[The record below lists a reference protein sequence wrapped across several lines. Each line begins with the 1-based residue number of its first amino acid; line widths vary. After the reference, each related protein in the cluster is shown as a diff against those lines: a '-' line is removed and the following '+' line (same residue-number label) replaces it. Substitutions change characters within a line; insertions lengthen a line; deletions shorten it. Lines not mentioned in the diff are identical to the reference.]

1 MTCIVGLV
9 RDGNVWIGG
18 DRMGSDGQT
27 KIKVTRPKV
36 FHNGEFVIGYTQCF
50 RLGQL
55 LEFAWKP
62 PFQHTD
68 LADVEYLCGPFVDS
82 VSDLIGAHDINID
95 GGPVFMFAY
104 RGNLYT
110 IEGNMCV
117 LRHEEYHAIGSG
129 YSEAHGALHAMI
141 YIDNNS
147 QKIVVSPEAMI
158 RVALESAAEHRVNC
172 GLGHDILCQ
181 EITK

>member
-9 RDGNVWIGG
+9 RNGNVWIGG

-36 FHNGEFVIGYTQCF
+36 FHNGEFVIGYTQSF

-55 LEFAWKP
+55 LEFVWRP
-62 PFQHTD
+62 PHHDAD
-68 LADVEYLCGPFVDS
+68 LTDVEYLCGGFADS
-82 VSDLIGAHDINID
+82 VSDLIHKHKICID

-129 YSEAHGALHAMI
+129 YSEAHGALCAMT

-147 QKIVVSPEAMI
+147 PKTVVSTECMV

-172 GLGHDILCQ
+172 GLGHDILWQ
-181 EITK
+181 EIPK

>member
-18 DRMGSDGQT
+18 DRMGSDGHT
-27 KIKVTRPKV
+27 KIEISRPKV
-36 FHNGEFVIGYTQCF
+36 FHNGEFVLGYTQSF

-62 PFQHTD
+62 PRHDADLTD
-68 LADVEYLCGPFVDS
+68 IEYLCGEFADS
-82 VSDLIGAHDINID
+82 VQELINDHNINID

-110 IEGNMCV
+110 IEGNMCI
-117 LRHEEYHAIGSG
+117 LRHSDYHAIGSG
-129 YSEAHGALHAMI
+129 YSEAHGALFSLT
-141 YIDNNS
+141 YIDDNNP
-147 QKIVVSPEAMI
+147 KTAVSPDDMVRI
-158 RVALESAAEHRVNC
+158 ALNSASRHRVNC
-172 GLGHDILCQ
+172 GFGNDILSQ
-181 EITK
+181 EIP

>member
-9 RDGNVWIGG
+9 RDGDVWIGG

-36 FHNGEFVIGYTQCF
+36 FHNGEFIIGYTQCF

-55 LEFAWKP
+55 LEFAWNP
-62 PFQHTD
+62 PMHGDALTD
-68 LADVEYLCGPFVDS
+68 IEYLCGKFVDS
-82 VSDLIGAHDINID
+82 VEELIKKHEIDIN

-141 YIDNNS
+141 YVDDNCE
-147 QKIVVSPEAMI
+147 KTAITPECMI

-172 GLGHDILCQ
+172 GFGHDILWQ
-181 EITK
+181 EITE